1 MSHVQI
7 KGTLVAVG
15 ATAASTALLVG
26 GIVGYNH
33 VQSTASANEQALIFN
48 EAHSANG
55 ATDALT
61 GATGE
66 FSDHCTVMREGI
78 QFTIGPMSFSTSN
91 TSLRGTPVPPSRS
104 ATGFDWQWVNKD
116 RVSLTGVRAD
126 VPDVVGTTPENVST
140 PEGRNQAN
148 LNAWYQ
154 QIWDSNFYVGHVE
167 IGYYPGGQPN
177 PAIPQVLAAHC
188 EWDVKVSSNADTNSE
203 GSTLNDDV
211 TLDAVPVWDLSEGET
226 APWLTVDGEKAQV
239 TVHGRAYH
247 TADKPVKGSPTPADA
262 QLIGETDL
270 NFNEPGT
277 KTATINKPSNLDGG
291 YVTWVWSVEKNN
303 QPEKWGK
310 YLINT
315 TVSDGWAAENEVV
328 ELPKLPTPAPSVAAP
343 TVEPSEAP
351 TPDVTQPSPSPST
364 EPTPSATEPTPT
376 PSVTPSTP
384 APTPSESQT
393 SSPTPTPSTTT
404 PATPSQT
411 PAPSTSAT
419 PSQESAPSNSPKT
432 DSVKAPK
439 SSQTSAGLAHTG
451 SLTVPLI
458 GASTILLAT
467 GVALAFRKRHAI

>member
-1 MSHVQI
+1 MSHEQI
-7 KGTLVAVG
+7 KGTFLAVG

-26 GIVGYNH
+26 GIATYNH
-33 VQSTASANEQALIFN
+33 AQSTAAADEQAVIFN

-78 QFTIGPMSFSTSN
+78 QFTVGPMSFSTSN

-116 RVSLTGVRAD
+116 RVSPTGVRAD

-140 PEGRNQAN
+140 PEGRTQAN

-154 QIWDSNFYVGHVE
+154 QIWDSDFRGGRVE
-167 IGYYPGGQPN
+167 IGYHPGGQPN

-203 GSTLNDDV
+203 GTTLSDDV
-211 TLDAVPVWDLSEGET
+211 TLGAVPVWDLAEGET
-226 APWLTVDGEKAQV
+226 APWLTVDGKKAQV
-239 TVHGRAYH
+239 SVHGRAYH

-291 YVTWVWSVEKNN
+291 YVTWVWSIEKNN
-303 QPEKWGK
+303 QPEEWGK

-315 TVSDGWAAENEVV
+315 TVSDGWAADNEVV
-328 ELPKLPTPAPSVAAP
+328 ELPKPPTPAPSVAAP
-343 TVEPSEAP
+343 TIEPSEAP

-364 EPTPSATEPTPT
+364 EPTPSTVTPSPE
-376 PSVTPSTP
+376 PSVTTP
-384 APTPSESQT
+384 APSESQT
-393 SSPTPTPSTTT
+393 LPPTTAPSTT
-404 PATPSQT
+404 P
-411 PAPSTSAT
+411 
-419 PSQESAPSNSPKT
+419 
-432 DSVKAPK
+432 
-439 SSQTSAGLAHTG
+439 SAGSIKTPVTYTSLAHTG
-451 SLTVPLI
+451 STTIPLL
-458 GASTILLAT
+458 GLSTT
-467 GVALAFRKRHAI
+467 ALAGGLTLALRKRNVG

>member
-1 MSHVQI
+1 MSHEQI
-7 KGTLVAVG
+7 KGTFLAVG

-26 GIVGYNH
+26 GIATYNH
-33 VQSTASANEQALIFN
+33 AQSTAAADEQAVVFN

-66 FSDHCTVMREGI
+66 FSDHCTVMREGV
-78 QFTIGPMSFSTSN
+78 QFTVGPMSFSTSN
-91 TSLRGTPVPPSRS
+91 GSLRGAPVPPSRS

-116 RVSLTGVRAD
+116 RVSPTGVRAE
-126 VPDVVGTTPENVST
+126 VPDVVGTTPENVAT
-140 PEGRNQAN
+140 PEGRTQAN

-154 QIWDSNFYVGHVE
+154 QIWDSNFRVGRVE
-167 IGYYPGGQPN
+167 IGYHPGGQPN

-211 TLDAVPVWDLSEGET
+211 TLNAVPVWDLAEGET
-226 APWLTVDGEKAQV
+226 APWLTVDGKKAQV
-239 TVHGRAYH
+239 SIHGRAYH

-303 QPEKWGK
+303 QPEEWGE

-315 TVSDGWAAENEVV
+315 TVSDGWAADNEVV

-343 TVEPSEAP
+343 TIEPSEA
-351 TPDVTQPSPSPST
+351 
-364 EPTPSATEPTPT
+364 PTPSATEPTPT

-393 SSPTPTPSTTT
+393 SSPTPAPSTTT

-411 PAPSTSAT
+411 PTPNTSAT

-432 DSVKAPK
+432 DSVKTPK
-439 SSQTSAGLAHTG
+439 SSQTSASLAHTG
-451 SLTVPLI
+451 SLTMPLI
-458 GASTILLAT
+458 GASAILLAT
-467 GVALAFRKRHAI
+467 GVALASRKRHAI

>member
-1 MSHVQI
+1 MSHEQI
-7 KGTLVAVG
+7 KGTFLAVG
-15 ATAASTALLVG
+15 ATAASTTLLVG
-26 GIVGYNH
+26 GIATYNH
-33 VQSTASANEQALIFN
+33 AQSTAAADEQAVIFN
-48 EAHSANG
+48 EAHSASG

-66 FSDHCTVMREGI
+66 FSDHCTVMREGV
-78 QFTIGPMSFSTSN
+78 QFTVGPMSFSTSN

-104 ATGFDWQWVNKD
+104 TTGFDWQWVNKD
-116 RVSLTGVRAD
+116 RVSPTGVRAD
-126 VPDVVGTTPENVST
+126 VPDVLETTPENVST
-140 PEGRNQAN
+140 PDGRTQAN

-154 QIWDSNFYVGHVE
+154 QIWDSDFRVGRVE
-167 IGYYPGGQPN
+167 IGYHPGGQPN

-211 TLDAVPVWDLSEGET
+211 TLNAVPVWDLAEGET
-226 APWLTVDGEKAQV
+226 APWLTVDGKKAQV
-239 TVHGRAYH
+239 SIHGRAYH
-247 TADKPVKGSPTPADA
+247 TADKPVKGNPTPVDA

-303 QPEKWGK
+303 QPEEWGK

-315 TVSDGWAAENEVV
+315 TVSDGWAADNEVV

-343 TVEPSEAP
+343 TIEPSEAP

-364 EPTPSATEPTPT
+364 EPTPSATESTPT
-376 PSVTPSTP
+376 PSVTTP
-384 APTPSESQT
+384 EPQPSESQT
-393 SSPTPTPSTTT
+393 SSPTPAPSTTT
-404 PATPSQT
+404 P
-411 PAPSTSAT
+411 AT
-419 PSQESAPSNSPKT
+419 PSQESAPSNSPKAN
-432 DSVKAPK
+432 SVKTPK
-439 SSQTSAGLAHTG
+439 SSQTSASLAHTG
-451 SLTVPLI
+451 SLTMPLI

-467 GVALAFRKRHAI
+467 GIALASRKRHAI

>member
-1 MSHVQI
+1 MSHEQI
-7 KGTLVAVG
+7 KGTFLAVG

-33 VQSTASANEQALIFN
+33 AQSTAAADEQAVIFN
-48 EAHSANG
+48 EAHSASG

-61 GATGE
+61 GTTGE

-104 ATGFDWQWVNKD
+104 TTGFDWQWVNKD
-116 RVSLTGVRAD
+116 RVSPTGVRAD

-140 PEGRNQAN
+140 PEGRTQAN

-154 QIWDSNFYVGHVE
+154 QIWDSNFGVGRVE
-167 IGYYPGGQPN
+167 IGYHPGGQPN

-211 TLDAVPVWDLSEGET
+211 TLDAVPVWDLAEGET
-226 APWLTVDGEKAQV
+226 APWLTVDGKKAQV

-247 TADKPVKGSPTPADA
+247 TADKPIKGSPTPANA

-291 YVTWVWSVEKNN
+291 YVTWVWSIEKNN
-303 QPEKWGK
+303 QPEEWGK

-315 TVSDGWAAENEVV
+315 TVSDGWAADNEVV

-343 TVEPSEAP
+343 TIEPSEAP
-351 TPDVTQPSPSPST
+351 TPGTDPS
-364 EPTPSATEPTPT
+364 PTPSKDPTPGI
-376 PSVTPSTP
+376 VTPDP
-384 APTPSESQT
+384 K
-393 SSPTPTPSTTT
+393 PSTTT
-404 PATPSQT
+404 PAPSATPNTPSQKPSPSVTPTAPESETPGTQPPTPTEKNT
-411 PAPSTSAT
+411 PAPTPINPTGNTTAPVEKPSA
-419 PSQESAPSNSPKT
+419 S
-432 DSVKAPK
+432 
-439 SSQTSAGLAHTG
+439 LAHTG
-451 SLTVPLI
+451 STTLPLF
-458 GASTILLAT
+458 GLSAT
-467 GVALAFRKRHAI
+467 ALAGGLTLALRKRNVG

>member
-1 MSHVQI
+1 MSHEQI
-7 KGTLVAVG
+7 KGTFLAVG

-26 GIVGYNH
+26 GIATYNH
-33 VQSTASANEQALIFN
+33 AQSTAAADEQAVIFN
-48 EAHSANG
+48 EAHSASG

-66 FSDHCTVMREGI
+66 FSDHCTVMREGV
-78 QFTIGPMSFSTSN
+78 QFTVGPMSFSTSN

-104 ATGFDWQWVNKD
+104 TTGFDWQWVNKD
-116 RVSLTGVRAD
+116 RVSPTGVRAE

-140 PEGRNQAN
+140 PEGRTQTN

-154 QIWDSNFYVGHVE
+154 QIWDSNFRVGRVE
-167 IGYYPGGQPN
+167 IGYHPGGQPN

-203 GSTLNDDV
+203 GTTLNDDV
-211 TLDAVPVWDLSEGET
+211 TLGAVPVWDLAEGET

-303 QPEKWGK
+303 QPEEWGK

-315 TVSDGWAAENEVV
+315 TVSDGWAADDEVV
-328 ELPKLPTPAPSVAAP
+328 ELPKAPEPSPSVSTP
-343 TVEPSEAP
+343 TVEPSVAP
-351 TPDVTQPSPSPST
+351 TPSTVTPSP
-364 EPTPSATEPTPT
+364 E
-376 PSVTPSTP
+376 PSVTTP
-384 APTPSESQT
+384 APSESQT
-393 SSPTPTPSTTT
+393 LPPTTAPSTT
-404 PATPSQT
+404 PS
-411 PAPSTSAT
+411 AG
-419 PSQESAPSNSPKT
+419 
-432 DSVKAPK
+432 SVKTPVTY
-439 SSQTSAGLAHTG
+439 TSLAHTG
-451 SLTVPLI
+451 STTLPLF
-458 GASTILLAT
+458 GLSAT
-467 GVALAFRKRHAI
+467 ALAGGLTLALRKRNVG